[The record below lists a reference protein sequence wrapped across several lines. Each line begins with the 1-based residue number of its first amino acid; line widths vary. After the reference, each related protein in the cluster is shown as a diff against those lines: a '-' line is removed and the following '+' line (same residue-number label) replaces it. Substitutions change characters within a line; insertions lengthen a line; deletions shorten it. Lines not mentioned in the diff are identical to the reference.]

1 MRTTVTLEPDVEK
14 LLRESMERGRKSFK
28 QALNEAVRRGL
39 RGRGWK
45 DEEPF
50 VLEARALRLRAGI
63 DPAALR
69 DIDTELE
76 EEEFLRKTRGLVE
89 RNG

>member
-39 RGRGWK
+39 IGRGSK

-63 DPAALR
+63 DAAALR

-76 EEEFLRKTRGLVE
+76 EEELLRKTRVLVE